1 MPLSPRFSVSARKA
15 QDLTYVNFELIIM
28 AGKLVLAC
36 SMEDSH
42 TGAAPVKLWEGQRV
56 RVKKLEC
63 CNITVLTSAL
73 DFYMMSSST
82 LRRPTL

>member
-1 MPLSPRFSVSARKA
+1 MPFSPRFSVSARKA

-28 AGKLVLAC
+28 AGKVLAC

-56 RVKKLEC
+56 RVKKLEW

-82 LRRPTL
+82 LRRPTI